1 MVGVVSLTFKQIILI
16 EVFENMN
23 GQKSLQKKDLE
34 LSKFEWKLIMFTFL

>member
-23 GQKSLQKKDLE
+23 GQKSLQKKELE
-34 LSKFEWKLIMFTFL
+34 LLRVE